1 MIQPGFFFYIKPPP
15 GTMEHRAGYVNIIG
29 KPNVGKSTLLNALLG
44 EKLVIVNPK
53 AQTTRHRILGI
64 LNGEDHQLILSDT
77 PGILEPAYKLQESM
91 MKAVDEALSDAD
103 VLLVMVELGET
114 PDKSAELLR
123 RAHRFKGPMLV
134 LINKVDQGDE
144 QSLDQAFERWY
155 EAFPE
160 AAVLPISALH
170 GLHIQEL
177 RAKLIGMLPVHP
189 PYFPKDELSD
199 RNMRFFISEL
209 VREKILALYKQEIPY
224 SAQVVVNSYE
234 DGPELVKVQA
244 DVIVMRDSQKGIIIG
259 RGGGALRQLGTEARK
274 AIEKF
279 VGRKVFLDLKVKVDE
294 DWRGDDRKLRQYG
307 Y

>member
-1 MIQPGFFFYIKPPP
+1 
-15 GTMEHRAGYVNIIG
+15 MEHRAGYVNIIG

-144 QSLDQAFERWY
+144 QSLDQAFERWH